1 MIDEWTD
8 CGMDSTDLS
17 CEDRAEIIR
26 KKYLY
31 REMIRSGRIVLPPA
45 RAAQLLG
52 PDCLYQLYSAEKGG
66 SLKRRR
72 QRGISR

>member
-1 MIDEWTD
+1 MMDESRD
-8 CGMDSTDLS
+8 CAMDGMGLS
-17 CEDRAEIIR
+17 SEEKAEIIR

-31 REMIRSGRIVLPPA
+31 RELIRSGRIVLPPD

-52 PDCLYQLYSAEKGG
+52 PDCLYQLYSAGKDG
-66 SLKRRR
+66 SSKKRH

>member
-1 MIDEWTD
+1 MYEANLT
-8 CGMDSTDLS
+8 
-17 CEDRAEIIR
+17 CEERAEILR

-31 REMIRSGRIVLPPA
+31 RELILSGKIELSHA

-52 PDCLYQLYSAEKGG
+52 PDCLYRLYSAEKKKASG
-66 SLKRRR
+66 KRR